1 MSMFTKMV
9 RKYVPQA
16 RGKSLSLTTGINKTL
31 SYGAQG
37 IDLFAKGSFN
47 IFDEGSRAM
56 LFGMSF
62 SEGMNFS
69 SNIFSN
75 THQLTNKFQT
85 GITEELSKF
94 SSGMGMDQWGGKIQ
108 DGLKPRNIGVP
119 SYNGATSPNM
129 DWFDKASG
137 NLTGLI
143 GDVGEGLTGR
153 GWIHDRLD
161 MGMRYTH
168 ETFNHFVDF
177 LQDPADKLQRNKDD
191 GGGGGGEWNVDAVD
205 LKDNTMRGAG
215 TLKGRAATLKL
226 NKGAK
231 GYGRSSLKI
240 GYGSGPGSGGGIKK
254 WSSAQYASGH
264 RTEN

>member
-16 RGKSLSLTTGINKTL
+16 KGKSLSLTTGINKAVDFGASFIDYSVQTYL
-31 SYGAQG
+31 SDPLSGYGT
-37 IDLFAKGSFN
+37 DLSFTK
-47 IFDEGSRAM
+47 A
-56 LFGMSF
+56 
-62 SEGMNFS
+62 MNFS
-69 SNIFSN
+69 TNIFSN

-85 GITEELSKF
+85 GLTEELSKF
-94 SSGMGMDQWGGKIQ
+94 SSLSGMDQWGGKIQ
-108 DGLKPRNIGVP
+108 QGLKPRNIGVP

-129 DWFDKASG
+129 DWFDKGSG

-143 GDVGEGLTGR
+143 GDVGEGLAGR
-153 GWIHDRLD
+153 GWIQERL
-161 MGMRYTH
+161 MIGGQYINESLGH
-168 ETFNHFVDF
+168 VKDF
-177 LQDPADKLQRNKDD
+177 LQDPSDKLQRNKDD

-205 LKDNTMRGAG
+205 LKKNTMRGAG

>member
-16 RGKSLSLTTGINKTL
+16 KGKSLSLTTGINKAVDFGASFIDYSVQTYL
-31 SYGAQG
+31 SDPLSGYGT
-37 IDLFAKGSFN
+37 DLSFTK
-47 IFDEGSRAM
+47 A
-56 LFGMSF
+56 
-62 SEGMNFS
+62 MNFS
-69 SNIFSN
+69 TNIFSN

-85 GITEELSKF
+85 GLTEELSKF
-94 SSGMGMDQWGGKIQ
+94 SSLSGMDQWGGKIQ
-108 DGLKPRNIGVP
+108 QGLKPRNIGVP

-129 DWFDKASG
+129 DWFDKGSG
-137 NLTGLI
+137 NLTDAISKGFGNYGLA
-143 GDVGEGLTGR
+143 GK
-153 GWIHDRLD
+153 GWIQERLM
-161 MGMRYTH
+161 MGGQYINESFGH
-168 ETFNHFVDF
+168 IADF
-177 LQDPADKLQRNKDD
+177 IKDPADKIKRDTPNI
-191 GGGGGGEWNVDAVD
+191 GGGGEWNVAVVD
-205 LKDNTMRGAG
+205 LKKNTMRGAG